1 MMFAKAPRMRAP
13 SDAFLSDVRAAQAVK
28 DKLRFALEYGVLA
41 PGGHP
46 WMITIGEFAIDL
58 RLGHRCQRASHD
70 GAHRDAILGCGMGL
84 AQLRLALRQLGC
96 VDSAIPLP
104 DEADPELLARV
115 YIDRIEQADPE
126 SYMLYQALQAPI
138 AREGRPLDLDF
149 QRELAAIA
157 EIERAKLVFTP
168 QEMLP
173 PPSSPPPCGAP
184 TLETVI
190 SRLAWMEPRAV
201 NPSGLRESAQE
212 VTFENHV
219 GAVIATRGDTVA
231 DWLSAGQA
239 LARVALRARIEGL
252 YTRVVC
258 TPRGARAPNAAF
270 AQIAIRFG
278 VPERQLRPDVSSPE
292 TSEVRR
298 LPSNH

>member
-1 MMFAKAPRMRAP
+1 MRAP
-13 SDAFLSDVRAAQAVK
+13 SDAFLIDVRAAQAIK

-46 WMITIGEFAIDL
+46 WMITIGEFAVDL
-58 RLGHRCQRASHD
+58 RLGHRCQRPSHD

-96 VDSAIPLP
+96 IDSTIPLP
-104 DEADPELLARV
+104 DDAEPELLARV
-115 YIDRIEQADPE
+115 YIDRVEQADPE
-126 SYMLYQALQAPI
+126 SYVLYQALHAPI
-138 AREGRPLDLDF
+138 ARGGRSLDQDL

-157 EIERAKLVFTP
+157 ESERAKLVFTP
-168 QEMLP
+168 NDQL
-173 PPSSPPPCGAP
+173 PPSSGSPPCGAP

-190 SRLAWMEPRAV
+190 SRLPWMEPRAV
-201 NPSGLRESAQE
+201 NPSGLREDAQV
-212 VTFENHV
+212 VTFATHI
-219 GAVIATRGDTVA
+219 GAVIATRADTVA

-252 YTRVVC
+252 YTQVAC
-258 TPRGARAPNAAF
+258 TPRGARAPTGTY

-278 VPERQLRPDVSSPE
+278 VPEGRARPDVVSAPPGPI
-292 TSEVRR
+292 RR
-298 LPSNH
+298 LPPGR